1 MKVIWEAITWGVT
14 ALPLKKNI
22 IPRFMKEGKRL
33 INNERCTDYGER
45 RISGELEGELLGLSC
60 SLFLLCM
67 SNGEL

>member
-1 MKVIWEAITWGVT
+1 
-14 ALPLKKNI
+14 
-22 IPRFMKEGKRL
+22 MKEGKRL